1 MSLKPSK
8 KSDSDKEWMSKRA
21 DRKKLI
27 NPEYHLIVTEG
38 IKTEPNYFQGI
49 KKRINRD
56 YRERIHLEIE
66 GEGTNTVE
74 LFEEAKR
81 IVDKNPNGYRHVWIV
96 YDTDDFPAESINK
109 VVELCK
115 ENSTAECTY
124 HAVWSN
130 QCIEFWFLLH
140 FSFEQ
145 SDLHRNQ
152 YFEKLS
158 RCFRDNGV
166 AGTYEKNREDI
177 FEILL
182 PFLGNAI
189 RNASKLDE
197 LNKGKT
203 PANSCP
209 GTKVFELMKKLKFY
223 LK

>member
-8 KSDSDKEWMSKRA
+8 KSDLNKDWMSKRA

-27 NPEYHLIVTEG
+27 NPEYHLIITEG
-38 IKTEPNYFQGI
+38 TKTEPYYFQGI
-49 KKRINRD
+49 KDRINRD
-56 YRERIHLEIE
+56 YHERIHLEIE
-66 GEGTNTVE
+66 GEGTNTIR

-81 IVDKNPNGYRHVWIV
+81 IVHESPNGYKHVWIV
-96 YDTDDFPAESINK
+96 YDTDDFPSENINK
-109 VVELCK
+109 VDELCK

-145 SDLHRNQ
+145 ADLHRNQ
-152 YFEKLS
+152 YFGKLT
-158 RCFRDNGV
+158 RCFKNNGV
-166 AGTYEKNREDI
+166 VGTYKKNREDI

-182 PFLGNAI
+182 PFLDNAI
-189 RNASKLDE
+189 KNASKLDQ
-197 LNKGKT
+197 LNKGRT
-203 PANSCP
+203 PANSRP
-209 GTKVFELMKKLKFY
+209 GTKVFELIKKLRFY